1 LLDPD
6 DPNPNYYTPAL
17 LSSDYIELPNFKE
30 DFINYPDEE
39 ANNEEKSK
47 ESNKELLEV

>member
-6 DPNPNYYTPAL
+6 DPNPDYYTPAL
-17 LSSDYIELPNFKE
+17 LSSDYIELPNLEE

-39 ANNEEKSK
+39 AGNEK
-47 ESNKELLEV
+47 ELEGSNRELLEV